1 MFLQHRA
8 KFFQTLSVR
17 LGQWIVHLIE
27 TTIDPQERGVL
38 IRWFF
43 VDGEEAINAGPQ
55 HRGITAHEPELFS
68 RLADEYLLVET
79 QLGQDLAP
87 ALGDRL
93 LDDGQV
99 EDPALDHLQHVLDGK
114 ARIDPFDCDRWQFV
128 QGELLIDLADG
139 IPGGAAG
146 G

>member
-1 MFLQHRA
+1 MFLQHRPE
-8 KFFQTLSVR
+8 FFQALAVR
-17 LGQWIVHLIE
+17 LGQRIVHLIE
-27 TTIDPQERGVL
+27 TAIDAQECSVL

-55 HRGITAHEPELFS
+55 HRRIAAYEPELFA
-68 RLADEYLLVET
+68 RLTDDDLLVKT

-87 ALGDRL
+87 AFGNRL

-99 EDPALDHLQHVLDGK
+99 KDSTLDHLQYVLDGK
-114 ARIDPFDCDRWQFV
+114 ARIDPLDVDRWQFV

-139 IPGGAAG
+139 IPGGAACG
-146 G
+146 